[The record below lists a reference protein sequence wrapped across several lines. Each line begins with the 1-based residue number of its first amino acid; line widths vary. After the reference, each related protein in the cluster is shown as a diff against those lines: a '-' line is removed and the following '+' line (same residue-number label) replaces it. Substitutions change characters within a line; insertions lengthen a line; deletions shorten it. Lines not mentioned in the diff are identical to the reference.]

1 MRPFVWFTRKLSF
14 FKNTR
19 RTSSSSNIF
28 NSRLIGSNTF
38 VKCSNSSSKMEISAQ
53 TKSQGHP
60 PTHSKYK
67 SKHNKLPLE
76 RLHKR
81 KIARIQISKARKSK
95 TPLLLVVKSEKTR
108 LEAHA
113 ITQQARHSL
122 IDELGAI
129 RPARLSRMA
138 LPRAVKKPAARV
150 NKPRR
155 EKTIRAT
162 TLLINKLAVP
172 SSEKESPSHARTNKQ
187 TKLGPRG
194 KLVRTLPQASRK
206 KEVIKMLPASL
217 MDRK

>member
-14 FKNTR
+14 FKSTR

-38 VKCSNSSSKMEISAQ
+38 VKCSNSSSRMEISAQ

-60 PTHSKYK
+60 PTHSKFK
-67 SKHNKLPLE
+67 SNHSKLPLE
-76 RLHKR
+76 RPHKH
-81 KIARIQISKARKSK
+81 KIAKIQISKARKSK
-95 TPLLLVVKSEKTR
+95 TPLLLVAKSEKIK
-108 LEAHA
+108 LAVLA
-113 ITQQARHSL
+113 ITLRARYSL
-122 IDELGAI
+122 IDELDAT
-129 RPARLSRMA
+129 RPTRLNRMA
-138 LPRAVKKPAARV
+138 LPRVKRPAARV
-150 NKPRR
+150 SKLHR

-172 SSEKESPSHARTNKQ
+172 SSVKESPSHARTNKP

-194 KLVRTLPQASRK
+194 KLVRTRRRASLK
-206 KEVIKMLPASL
+206 KAVTKMLQLSP

>member
-1 MRPFVWFTRKLSF
+1 MRHFVWFTRKLSF
-14 FKNTR
+14 FKSTR

-60 PTHSKYK
+60 PTHSKFK
-67 SKHNKLPLE
+67 SKHNKLPPV

-95 TPLLLVVKSEKTR
+95 TPLLLVAKSEKIK
-108 LEAHA
+108 LAALA
-113 ITQQARHSL
+113 IIQQARYNL

-129 RPARLSRMA
+129 KLAKLNRMA

-172 SSEKESPSHARTNKQ
+172 SSVKESPSHARTNKP

-194 KLVRTLPQASRK
+194 KLVRTRRRASRK
-206 KEVIKMLPASL
+206 KEVIKMLQASP

>member
-1 MRPFVWFTRKLSF
+1 M
-14 FKNTR
+14 
-19 RTSSSSNIF
+19 
-28 NSRLIGSNTF
+28 SNTF

-60 PTHSKYK
+60 PTHSKFK
-67 SKHNKLPLE
+67 FNHNKLPLE

-95 TPLLLVVKSEKTR
+95 TPLLLVAKSEKIR
-108 LEAHA
+108 LAALA
-113 ITQQARHSL
+113 IIQQARYNL

-129 RPARLSRMA
+129 RLAKLNRMA
-138 LPRAVKKPAARV
+138 LPRAVKKPAARL
-150 NKPRR
+150 NKLRR

-172 SSEKESPSHARTNKQ
+172 SSVKESPSHARTNKP

-194 KLVRTLPQASRK
+194 KLVRTRRRASRK
-206 KEVIKMLPASL
+206 KEVIKMLQASP